1 MIESGAQLTE
11 TVLLLAVPAA
21 EPVVGQH
28 RRELDLSAADGIPA
42 HLTVVY
48 PFKPLEEISEADHER
63 LARIGRNHAP
73 FQVEGIRTAWFG
85 ERVMFVEVNAPQHVH
100 ALTVDV
106 ASAFPEHPPY
116 SGDIPLAQIVPH
128 LTVGAGA
135 PVSALRTA
143 ARAVDD
149 GLPFCQEVRAMELWA
164 GPPVEG
170 RSQPAPWAQVR
181 SYALGS

>member
-1 MIESGAQLTE
+1 
-11 TVLLLAVPAA
+11 
-21 EPVVGQH
+21 H
-28 RRELDLSAADGIPA
+28 
-42 HLTVVY
+42 
-48 PFKPLEEISEADHER
+48 
-63 LARIGRNHAP
+63 
-73 FQVEGIRTAWFG
+73 AWFVN
-85 ERVMFVEVNAPQHVH
+85 RLMFAEGKAPQLVP
-100 ALTVDV
+100 ALTVAV
-106 ASAFPEHPPY
+106 ASAFPGHPPY

-170 RSQPAPWAQVR
+170 RTQPAPWAQVR